1 MVSMCRNLNPSTYV
15 VSDFDSYCNC
25 NAILHDSIP
34 PDGEWDW
41 DNYSVVYLSQKKDL
55 PVTAMASVKF
65 NVWCA
70 IGNSIFVVH
79 SHLLKME
86 VCVCVT
92 LQTIL
97 CFSRT
102 YILYGTVSLCMSE
115 VSSSAYIC

>member
-1 MVSMCRNLNPSTYV
+1 MQKTESFDLRTYFLTLTHTV
-15 VSDFDSYCNC
+15 YC

-97 CFSRT
+97 CF
-102 YILYGTVSLCMSE
+102 
-115 VSSSAYIC
+115 